1 MAEKNKKNKMKEE
14 EYSPV
19 EDRSEKK
26 VPNIHQSGENIA
38 LQAKDEGRIV
48 RLLSS
53 DIEGKTAVYAGLTK
67 VKGVSWSFANAICN
81 TLKID
86 KRKKIGA
93 LTDKEIEKISE
104 FIKNPN
110 IPKYLYNRRNDF
122 ETGENKH
129 LIGSDLDLSK
139 EFDIKRLKKIKS
151 YRGLRHSVGL
161 PLRGQR
167 TKSHFRTNKK
177 KSVGIKKKVKK

>member
-1 MAEKNKKNKMKEE
+1 MIEEKKIKHKEE
-14 EYSPV
+14 ETSPLASH
-19 EDRSEKK
+19 SEKDVK
-26 VPNIHQSGENIA
+26 

-48 RLLSS
+48 RILSS
-53 DIEGKTAVYAGLTK
+53 DIEGKTAIYAGLTK
-67 VKGVSWSFANAICN
+67 VKGISWSFANAICN

-104 FIKNPN
+104 FIKNPK
-110 IPKYLYNRRNDF
+110 IPQYLYNRRNDF
-122 ETGENKH
+122 ETGETKH

-167 TKSHFRTNKK
+167 TKGHFRTNRK

>member
-1 MAEKNKKNKMKEE
+1 MEEELQEKKPNVEKNF
-14 EYSPV
+14 
-19 EDRSEKK
+19 
-26 VPNIHQSGENIA
+26 QT
-38 LQAKDEGRIV
+38 KDEGRIV

-53 DIEGKTAVYAGLTK
+53 DIEGKTSLYAGLTN
-67 VKGVSWSFANAICN
+67 VKGISWSFSNAICKSLN
-81 TLKID
+81 LD
-86 KRKKIGA
+86 KKKKIGA
-93 LTDKEIEKISE
+93 LTDKEIEKITE
-104 FIKNPN
+104 FVKNPSV
-110 IPKYLYNRRNDF
+110 PKYVYNRRKDF
-122 ETGENKH
+122 ETGEDKH
-129 LIGSDLDLSK
+129 LLGSDLDFAK